1 MACYH
6 FTIKTDKKP
15 DGSQVSAITHA
26 EYISREG
33 KYKDHDLKEDL
44 FNQKYKNIIKENNN
58 NNILNG
64 KELILYH
71 SPYGDIVSTGNA
83 VGVSDNASIE
93 TIAIALIISQ
103 KIYGNEVNLDGNIQ
117 FKAST
122 LVAAN
127 ELNLPIEFTDELLEK
142 NFKQLDEVKHNDR
155 KIGSKTKIRQRDTK
169 SIIKNNIFK
178 SNAESYKRRRIR
190 LKENVQGIHS
200 MYAMSK
206 RRMEIDDGYGI
217 NLLLQDRNALRNQ
230 KRSPFSNVRWDV
242 SGTRR
247 IAAQKTANL
256 ILFNMQKQMD
266 NVFASSH
273 AEYINRE
280 AAFKKRGGCIY
291 KNHHLP
297 KWAKDSPKKFFAAA
311 DKYEGVGN
319 VRYKEI
325 EFNLPNE
332 LNLDQQKELINTFLD
347 NHLKDFYYAYAIHD
361 KIGVMSNG
369 EYNTHV
375 HIMFSERK
383 IDDAEIEKERSA
395 NKFFAYP
402 KRNAKTLAEKREG
415 GAKKD
420 RKWEDKNRAEY
431 LTFMRKDFARIQND
445 LFEKYDI
452 NAKVDHR
459 SLDVQK
465 QEALKNGDIL
475 LAKLLDRMP
484 EKHIGPT
491 AALRNN
497 NKDVTE
503 LKKYRQYKKQYQDLL
518 YATDFTEKAIEEDLV
533 KNSLT
538 KNHDIEK
545 IFKSAQSGYLSD
557 DVSSIKKEILV
568 TLKDVAALNKI
579 VIWNKD
585 ATELA
590 KISCM
595 SLDEKET
602 YKYLKNLQEEKSHW
616 IIFKDNLKKPMTYQQ
631 NELKAYNELL
641 PELDN
646 KISSIN
652 KKINIAKEELA
663 PILKK
668 LDTPSMKAKIQ
679 NIRYKILFDDRETRK
694 QLKLANEKLS
704 SLSSKLQLK
713 INNKISE
720 SPQVFTASDIYKIIR
735 NSYLALRTKHENDIK
750 TLNKLSTK
758 VISMDRALYMAKDIY
773 SKGAFK
779 KIRKAYRD
787 LEKKETYLEKDK
799 ASFSAKKEAFNKISI
814 PAFWNNHTKKLKY
827 NEQKNEINILEKSI
841 IDRENELSFQRK
853 SLDNESDLINS
864 KYNTLTAKTKIG
876 QIALGIYEKNQ
887 PIRDKFNNLKSLTNT
902 DLKNLK
908 HIKNQ
913 MKGVK
918 KQIYVDKNGN
928 QYKVANPGGSS
939 GKSSHLQI
947 AHSPSVSVIADA
959 ILGDEKVTPL
969 VMRSNPKDDEMD
981 KNWQMMTEFEKEEE
995 LAKGIYKI

>member
-93 TIAIALIISQ
+93 TIAIALAISQ
-103 KIYGNEVNLDGNIQ
+103 KIYGNEVNLDGNMQ

-122 LVAAN
+122 LVAVN
-127 ELNLPIEFTDELLEK
+127 ELNLPVEFTDDLLQNKFEQIKENTNYGKKNRSEK
-142 NFKQLDEVKHNDR
+142 KTGQ
-155 KIGSKTKIRQRDTK
+155 GSHQKRIRTKIHKPYIKFFKTQTRRLQDITEKVFSLPTMSQRGLVYDRQ
-169 SIIKNNIFK
+169 FG
-178 SNAESYKRRRIR
+178 A
-190 LKENVQGIHS
+190 
-200 MYAMSK
+200 
-206 RRMEIDDGYGI
+206 
-217 NLLLQDRNALRNQ
+217 NLLLHGNDNGSMDEKGTQFNN
-230 KRSPFSNVRWDV
+230 NVRWDV

-369 EYNTHV
+369 EHNTHV

-383 IDDAEIEKERSA
+383 IDDAELEKERSA

-402 KRNAKTLAEKREG
+402 KRNAKTLTEKREG

-459 SLDVQK
+459 SLNVQK
-465 QEALKNGDIL
+465 QEALKNSDIL

-497 NKDVTE
+497 NKDVNE
-503 LKKYRQYKKQYQDLL
+503 LKRYRQYKKQYRDLL
-518 YATDFTEKAIEEDLV
+518 YAADFTKKAIEEDLI
-533 KNSLT
+533 KSSLT

-545 IFKSAQSGYLSD
+545 IFKSAQSEYLSD
-557 DVSSIKKEILV
+557 DVSSIKKEMLV

-602 YKYLKNLQEEKSHW
+602 YQYLKNLQEEKSHW
-616 IIFKDNLKKPMTYQQ
+616 TIFKDNLKKPMTYQQ

-646 KISSIN
+646 KISSID
-652 KKINIAKEELA
+652 KKINIAKEDLA
-663 PILKK
+663 PILEK
-668 LDTPSMKAKIQ
+668 LDTPSMKVKIQ

-720 SPQVFTASDIYKIIR
+720 SPQVFTASDIHKIIH
-735 NSYLALRTKHENDIK
+735 NSYLALKAKHENDIK

-799 ASFSAKKEAFNKISI
+799 ASFFIKKEAFNKISI
-814 PAFWNNHTKKLKY
+814 PTFWSNRTKKLKY

-864 KYNTLTAKTKIG
+864 KYNTLNAKTKIG

-887 PIRDKFNNLKSLTNT
+887 PIRDKFNNLKNVTNI

-908 HIKNQ
+908 HMQIQ

-918 KQIYVDKNGN
+918 KQISVDKNGN
-928 QYKVANPGGSS
+928 QYKIASPGGSS
-939 GKSSHLQI
+939 SKSNRLQI
-947 AHSPSVSVIADA
+947 AHSPSIIADA
-959 ILGDEKVTPL
+959 IIGDEKVTPL

-981 KNWQMMTEFEKEEE
+981 KNWQMMTDFEKEEE
-995 LAKGIYKI
+995 LTKGIYKI